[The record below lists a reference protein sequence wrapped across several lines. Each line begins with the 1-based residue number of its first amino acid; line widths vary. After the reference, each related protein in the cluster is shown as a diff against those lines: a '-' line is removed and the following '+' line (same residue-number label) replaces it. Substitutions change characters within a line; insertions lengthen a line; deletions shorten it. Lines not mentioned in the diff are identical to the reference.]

1 MYSIAMDTSEDVDR
15 YISCSKLNIDNFIH
29 QKEYR
34 KAFGLLILFLERLNS
49 TEKTEVIQYYSKNM
63 KQFGIFNSSP
73 SR

>member
-1 MYSIAMDTSEDVDR
+1 MDTSGNVDI
-15 YISCSKLNIDNFIH
+15 YISCSKMNIDNFIH

-63 KQFGIFNSSP
+63 KQFGIFNTSP